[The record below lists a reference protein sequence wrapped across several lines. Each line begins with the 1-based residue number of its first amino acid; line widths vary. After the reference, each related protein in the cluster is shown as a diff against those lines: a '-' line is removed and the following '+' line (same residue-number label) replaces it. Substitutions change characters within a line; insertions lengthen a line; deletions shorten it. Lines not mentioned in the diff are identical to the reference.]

1 MIQGALAVYYR
12 EMLIMRRRGLRL
24 LAGMAVSP
32 VLYFVTFSQAIGRSV
47 QLEGISYTSFLLP
60 GLAAMTSM
68 MQAYAM
74 ASEINTA
81 RFYFRMFDEFQASP
95 VGSTGYVLGEVLTGI
110 TRGLSAA
117 LVIVVIGWL
126 FGVAF
131 QVGALFWLGCALNAF
146 CFASLAVA
154 LAMVVRSHAD
164 QAMLTNFII
173 TPMAFL
179 GGTFFSVNSLPG
191 WASTLLNILPLTQ
204 ASHVIRQASL
214 GMPVDLYR
222 LVLLAGLG
230 LVCFALAVYI
240 TGKAQD

>member
-12 EMLIMRRRGLRL
+12 EILIMRRRGLRL

-32 VLYFVTFSQAIGRSV
+32 VLYFVTFGQAIGRSV
-47 QLEGISYTSFLLP
+47 QLDGISYTAFLLP
-60 GLAAMTSM
+60 GLVAMTSM
-68 MQAYAM
+68 MQAYSL
-74 ASEINTA
+74 ASEINIA
-81 RFYFRMFDEFQASP
+81 RFYFRIFDEIQAAP
-95 VGSTGYVLGEVLTGI
+95 VGPGGYVLGEVLAGT
-110 TRGLSAA
+110 TRGLTAA
-117 LVIVVIGWL
+117 VVIAIMGWL
-126 FGVAF
+126 FGVGFHAGP
-131 QVGALFWLGCALNAF
+131 VFWLGSALNAF

-191 WASTLLNILPLTQ
+191 WASTLLNVLPLTQ

-214 GMPVDLYR
+214 GLPVDLPR
-222 LVLLAGLG
+222 LAILAGLG
-230 LVCFALAVYI
+230 AACFVLAVHL
-240 TGKAQD
+240 TRKVQD